1 MYKYMKTFVRFDKKI
16 SFKKQ
21 ELVQVDFDEKLK
33 NMIRSESSNSTIQ
46 NVPF

>member
-1 MYKYMKTFVRFDKKI
+1 MKTFVRFDKKI

-21 ELVQVDFDEKLK
+21 ELVQEDFDEKLK
-33 NMIRSESSNSTIQ
+33 SIIRSEGSNETLQ